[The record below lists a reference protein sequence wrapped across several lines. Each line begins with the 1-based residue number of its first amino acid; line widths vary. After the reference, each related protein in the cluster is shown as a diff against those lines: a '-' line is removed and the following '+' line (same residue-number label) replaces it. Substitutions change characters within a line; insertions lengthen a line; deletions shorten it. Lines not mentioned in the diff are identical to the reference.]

1 VVDDETPLHL
11 TREAILHTAQQ
22 TARMLNDQMY
32 VLQRSQRII
41 TGIRD
46 DADRAAAW
54 RAHTDL
60 VAAIVGLST
69 DLATLMTNYAKEI
82 PS

>member
-1 VVDDETPLHL
+1 MADDTPLHL

-22 TARMLNDQMY
+22 TARMLHDQMHT
-32 VLQRSQRII
+32 LQRSQRII
-41 TGIRD
+41 TGILD

-54 RAHTDL
+54 RAHADL
-60 VAAIVGLST
+60 VTAIIGLST

-82 PS
+82 P